1 MDMTIA
7 STGWELLA
15 QLATWA
21 QNGVTAVDAEG
32 YARHLGNLVARFLPA
47 PSGRFELIEDGL
59 IVAEA
64 RWGDVA
70 PEDPMPL
77 LLQVEGELLGR
88 LHLSGDAARL
98 DPAFAQA
105 LAAQLA
111 LLLHTRRRGEEA
123 TLTEQIRALV
133 SVSLERVGSLES
145 RTLLQ
150 ALLTRAA
157 PLIGVESGAI
167 YTVEEADGQLLLL
180 AASDGAFQFP
190 SALPLGSSS
199 LLTRVA
205 TTRAPEV
212 GSVHP
217 AGRRRGVSSHG
228 ERAAFAVPLLV
239 QDSLIG
245 VLALLLTGAGAPRRL
260 RRLASLFAAQAALIV
275 RNARLFSR
283 EQQRARELF
292 VLYEISQAI
301 HTDTQIE
308 SVLNRA
314 TENIAAALGADYCLV
329 LLRDD
334 HTADT
339 LYVAGSFNESGPEY
353 HAGKG
358 MQARL
363 IGGADAL
370 AHVGLSDHVVIED
383 TAAIAEH
390 HALARYLADDGCR
403 SALLLPLRGKADLIG
418 LMVIGFARP
427 RRPLPSAERNLA
439 QVLATQVATAIFN
452 RRLYLAERQRASELE
467 LLQQISQRLN
477 AGLDLD
483 QTLAAILEGVQSL
496 VRFSGAQ
503 ISLYDWRTRLLRPG
517 VRWGLSGSEWQS
529 IGPGERFPPG
539 RASLRVDDLQQ
550 LGPEMQQVS
559 RLSEL
564 RFDDGLPVRAYLGV
578 PLRLG
583 DETLG
588 LLELFSVRPSAFSD
602 SDTRLLTIIAGQ
614 SAQAIANATRYEQTD
629 ASLRARIEQ
638 LRALQRV
645 SSQLAI
651 TLDRSEILE
660 YVLEQALRVTG
671 ATQALIA
678 LRAAEGATDRQVAL
692 DALGGPYA
700 PEIYQRSLD
709 DAGAA
714 EDELYVVV
722 EAVGFGE
729 SHRASLIGN
738 PLPTGLLTAYNA
750 LARREPEICHE
761 LDPAELVV
769 ARAPAARSALAAP
782 IFYQASV
789 YGVMLLLAP
798 RPRAFD
804 HDAVEFLRAL
814 SHQTAVGI
822 GNAQR
827 YAELE
832 HLYRIQK
839 GRAQIL
845 NNVLEIGQ
853 ALRADRNLASL
864 LEQIGYSAVESV
876 NFRTVI
882 FCLSDRERPDLLRA
896 VAAAGIPL
904 SEQERMARTPLPV
917 ELAVRYLD
925 PRFRVGRCYF
935 VPAEETRTL
944 EAGFATDI
952 FSYLPFNDARGPQ
965 EWQPEDRL
973 CAPLYSTE
981 GSLLGLMF
989 AGDPQDRRRPTPRAV
1004 EPLAIFADQAAI
1016 AIENHLL
1023 LDDARARAEEMAA
1036 LFKVGAAAA
1045 STTDLD
1051 TLLQRVYEEIV
1062 AYLGAPSYFY
1072 IASYRPETEQIRFE
1086 LFMRQGEVLA
1096 TAHQLTAPKAGLTA
1110 LVIESG
1116 EALLIGDLQNEPR
1129 YLAQTVNYAEG
1140 DAPTRS
1146 WLGVPLIS
1154 QGRVIGVLNV
1164 QDVAPHRFTARDREF
1179 LSALANQLAIA
1190 MERATL
1196 FKERERR
1203 LAELN
1208 IINRIGQITSST
1220 LDLEQM
1226 IRQTYLQ
1233 LAAFLALD
1241 SFFIF
1246 VYHEDENLISLSLE
1260 VDEGVEELD
1269 RQPRTPAPGSLI
1281 EAIIRTRR
1289 HLRFDDL
1296 SREYREPG
1304 FSLAPFSSE
1313 KPSAAWLGVPLLV
1326 GDGSVV
1332 GVIAVMSYEPGIYG
1346 ERELAFMT
1354 TVANQLAL
1362 GVQNARLL
1370 AQAREQVHRL
1380 ELLNRVSVVAAA
1392 ETDVQRIYQVIV
1404 DAMADA
1410 TGVDQARLVIYDR
1423 ERGVAPAVAEHVPSG
1438 ILDQIEVPIANN
1450 PAVAWLDEHKTPLV
1464 SLDAQHDPLFAPSHA
1479 TFAQLDIRS
1488 IATVPIIIDGQV
1500 IGAVGLDFVGRR
1512 GAFQPQTLT
1521 LCQTIANQ
1529 TSTAI
1534 ARAQAFAA
1542 AQRNAAALEQ
1552 KVAEQTTLLDAA
1564 RILSSLLRPQEV
1576 LDKLMELVSRRLQ
1589 VTTVALWTIN
1599 DERVLV
1605 PVALNGIAL
1614 EQARHMR
1621 VPVGQGFTGRV
1632 AETGKPLVIDDVNL
1646 AGGSLFPD
1654 FQRANNLISYLGVPV
1669 IYRERIVGVLSVM
1682 TNAPRRFTADEQ
1694 ALLAGLA
1701 NQAATALE
1709 NARLFE
1715 EREQRI
1721 NELTTINK
1729 ISAAVNASLEL
1740 QTLLE
1745 RLHAGIGEVIDVST
1759 SLIGI
1764 YEAQRDTLHFPLA
1777 FDRGRPVSAPARA
1790 HPQGASG
1797 WAIRNRQSLLI
1808 HSPGEAAQ
1816 LGLDLADDRICAGPD
1831 AQSFLVTPILF
1842 GNDVLGVINVQ
1853 SQAPR
1858 AFDENARRFLTT
1870 VANQA
1875 AVALNNARLFSEA
1888 RQHAY
1893 EMTTLFEVTQN
1904 LSGTLDPDETMHL
1917 VADAA
1922 LNLLG
1927 VELCAV
1933 LRLDRRR
1940 RVAQQVLVERHRR
1953 RDDLHI
1959 NFRLDGMTARLLA
1972 SGQPLAVSD
1981 LRVYADSN
1989 PDAVSLGIRSALGIA
2004 LGPPDERLGVLWV
2017 GNWRPHEWS
2026 SHQISL
2032 CSILA
2037 NQAGQA
2043 LQSAHLFQ
2051 LEQQRRRLADTLR
2064 DVAQS
2069 FTSTLALKEIQT
2081 LILDQLSRVVAYDTA
2096 AVLLRDEGYGHLHI
2110 TEARGLEASELL
2122 TASFAAEE
2130 NELLAFMTAERRPV
2144 LIEDTAR
2151 DARFTPLARLGWQAR
2166 SWIGAPLLV
2175 DNELVGILAVGA
2187 ATPHVYD
2194 DEAVGV
2200 TFALANQASQAIQN
2214 ARLFGQISN
2223 LAADL
2228 ERRVSERT
2236 AEAERNAR
2244 QLAEEKERLEA
2255 VHTITLELTT
2265 QLDLDVIIRRA
2276 LELISLNLGVSR
2288 GSIILSDP
2296 STSDLICRA
2305 VLDDRGEVRSA
2316 AFPLRFSSGE
2326 SLAKWVMQHQESVNI
2341 PDVHLDRRWLQESG
2355 RADDV
2360 RSVAAVPLSTGDTGL
2375 GVLVLT
2381 SPEVGYFTDS
2391 QMNLLGTIASV
2402 VAAALSN
2409 AQLYSYIND
2418 LADSN
2423 ARLLAEQRE
2432 ETSKS
2437 NAVFQSLTE
2446 GVIVL
2451 DTEQRVILYNPAA
2464 AKVLEIPAEVML
2476 YQPLRI
2482 LETYGADEIERK
2494 RATTIYSG
2502 LTNGLRQVREG
2513 SRPYSTY
2520 LDLSDPTQ
2528 VIAVNLALVM
2538 SNSHDGQCYGSV
2550 AVLRDITREIEAD
2563 HAKRQFISD
2572 VSHELRTPLTAVKG
2586 YVDVL
2591 LLTSTHSLSAD
2602 QISHLQIIKANTNRL
2617 HALIEDILDFARPD
2631 SKQKLSFTAVEIAAV
2646 INEVVQ
2652 SLRLEYERKAMQVTI
2667 EVAPDLPPVVADQK
2681 RITQVFQNLFS
2692 NAVKYTYEGGRIQV
2706 RAFLNRANMLQIDV
2720 EDNGVGMT
2728 REQLKKLF
2736 RPFYRADNPLRDV
2749 AGGTGLGLAI
2759 AKQFVEQHGGEM
2771 WVQSE
2776 QGKGSIFSFMIPL
2789 SQAGAHEAH
2798 EDPE

>member
-1 MDMTIA
+1 MSMNMTIA

-15 QLATWA
+15 QLAA
-21 QNGVTAVDAEG
+21 CASIGDAPFDAERC
-32 YARHLGNLVARFLPA
+32 ARKLADLVARFLPS
-47 PSGRFELIEDGL
+47 PTGRLEVIEDAT

-64 RWGDVA
+64 SWGEA
-70 PEDPMPL
+70 PEDATPL
-77 LLQVEGELLGR
+77 LLQAEGELLGR
-88 LHLSGDAARL
+88 LHLGGDAARL
-98 DPAFAQA
+98 DPAFARA
-105 LAAQLA
+105 LAAQVA
-111 LLLHTRRRGEEA
+111 LMLLTRRRNEEA
-123 TLTEQIRALV
+123 ALGEQIRALV
-133 SVSLERVGSLES
+133 ASSLERVGALDG

-150 ALLTRAA
+150 ALLTRVA
-157 PLIGVESGAI
+157 PLIGVEHGAI
-167 YTVEEADGQLLLL
+167 YAFEEADGQLVLL
-180 AASDGAFQFP
+180 AAGDGAFQFP
-190 SALPLGSSS
+190 GALPLAGAS
-199 LLTRVA
+199 LPTRVA
-205 TTRAPEV
+205 RARAPEV
-212 GSVHP
+212 GSMHP
-217 AGRRRGVSSHG
+217 AGRRRGVASHG
-228 ERAAFAVPLLV
+228 ERAALALPLL
-239 QDSLIG
+239 SHENLIG
-245 VLALLLTGAGAPRRL
+245 VLVLLLTHHAGSRL
-260 RRLASLFAAQAALIV
+260 RRLAALFAAQTTLIV
-275 RNARLFSR
+275 RNAQLFSR

-329 LLRDD
+329 LLRDERA
-334 HTADT
+334 ADT
-339 LYVAGSFNESGPEY
+339 LYVAGSFSETRPA
-353 HAGKG
+353 HRAGNG
-358 MQARL
+358 VRAGL
-363 IGGADAL
+363 IGAADVL
-370 AHVGLSDHVVIED
+370 AQVGLGDQVVIED
-383 TAAIAEH
+383 TAAIADH
-390 HALARYLADDGCR
+390 HILARHLADDGCR
-403 SALLLPLRGKADLIG
+403 SALLLPLRGKAEMIG
-418 LMVIGFARP
+418 IMVIGFARP
-427 RRPLPSAERNLA
+427 RRPVPSAERNLA
-439 QVLATQVATAIFN
+439 QVLATQIATAIFN
-452 RRLYLAERQRASELE
+452 RRLYLAERQRASELA
-467 LLQQISQRLN
+467 LLQQVSQRLN

-483 QTLAAILEGVQSL
+483 QTLTAILEGVQAL
-496 VRFSGAQ
+496 VRFNGAQ
-503 ISLYDWRTRLLRPG
+503 ISLYDWPTRLLRPG
-517 VRWGLSGSEWQS
+517 MRWGLSGSEWQNVA
-529 IGPGERFPPG
+529 PDERFRQYQAP
-539 RASLRVDDLQQ
+539 LRVDDLQQ
-550 LGPEMQQVS
+550 LGPASHQPGP
-559 RLSEL
+559 LSDL
-564 RFDDGLPVRAYLGV
+564 RFDDGLPVRAYVGV

-588 LLELFSVRPSAFSD
+588 LLELFAARPAAFSD
-602 SDTRLLTIIAGQ
+602 DDMRLLSIVAGQ

-671 ATQALIA
+671 ATQGLIA
-678 LRAAEGATDRQVAL
+678 LRAVEGATDREVAL
-692 DALGGPYA
+692 NALGGAYA

-709 DAGAA
+709 DADAA
-714 EDELYVVV
+714 DDDFYVVV

-729 SHRASLIGN
+729 SHRASLLGN
-738 PLPTGLLTAYNA
+738 PLPAGLRTAYQA

-761 LDPAELVV
+761 LDPAELMV

-782 IFYQASV
+782 IFYQAGV

-832 HLYRIQK
+832 HLYRVQK

-853 ALRADRNLASL
+853 ALRADRNLANL
-864 LEQIGYSAVESV
+864 LEQIGYSAVESL

-882 FCLSDRERPDLLRA
+882 FCLADRERPDLLRL

-904 SEQERMARTPLPV
+904 SEQERMARTPLPA
-917 ELAVRYLD
+917 ELAHRYLD
-925 PRFRVGRCYF
+925 PRFRMGRCSF
-935 VPAEETRTL
+935 VPAEESRVI
-944 EAGFATDI
+944 EAGFVTEI
-952 FSYLPFNDARGPQ
+952 FSYQSFNDARDPH

-973 CAPLYSTE
+973 CVPLSSTE
-981 GSLLGLMF
+981 GTLLGLMF
-989 AGDPQDRRRPTPRAV
+989 AGDPQDRRRPNPRVV

-1023 LDDARARAEEMAA
+1023 LDDARARAEQMAA

-1051 TLLQRVYEEIV
+1051 TLLHRVYEEIV
-1062 AYLGAPSYFY
+1062 AYLGTPSYFY

-1086 LFMRQGEVLA
+1086 LFMRRGEVLA
-1096 TAHQLTAPKAGLTA
+1096 TAHQVNAPRAGLTA
-1110 LVIESG
+1110 LIIESG
-1116 EALLIGDLQNEPR
+1116 EALLIGDLQNEPQ

-1140 DAPTRS
+1140 DPPTRS

-1154 QGRVIGVLNV
+1154 QGRVIGVLSV
-1164 QDVAPHRFTARDREF
+1164 QDVAPNVFTERDRQF
-1179 LSALANQLAIA
+1179 LTALANQLAIA

-1233 LAAFLALD
+1233 LAAFLPLD
-1241 SFFIF
+1241 SFCIF

-1260 VDEGVEELD
+1260 VDEGIEKLD
-1269 RQPRTPAPGSLI
+1269 LQPRAPDPGSLV
-1281 EAIIRTRR
+1281 ETIIRTRR
-1289 HLRFDDL
+1289 HLRFHDL
-1296 SREYREPG
+1296 GREYREQG
-1304 FSLAPFSSE
+1304 LAPAPFGA

-1332 GVIAVMSYEPGIYG
+1332 GVIAVMSYAPGIYG

-1362 GVQNARLL
+1362 GVHNARLL

-1380 ELLNRVSVVAAA
+1380 ELLNRVSVLAAA
-1392 ETDVQRIYQVIV
+1392 ETDVRRIYQVIV

-1438 ILDQIEVPIANN
+1438 LLDQIEVPIANN
-1450 PAVAWLDEHKTPLV
+1450 PAVAWLDEHKAPLV
-1464 SLDAQHDPLFAPSHA
+1464 SLDAQHDPLFAPSHS
-1479 TFAQLDIRS
+1479 TFAELDIRS

-1512 GAFQPQTLT
+1512 GTFQPQTLT

-1534 ARAQAFAA
+1534 ARAQAFDD
-1542 AQRNAAALEQ
+1542 AQRNAAALRQ

-1599 DERVLV
+1599 DENVLV
-1605 PVALNGIAL
+1605 PTALSGITI

-1621 VPVGQGFTGRV
+1621 IPVGQGLTGRV
-1632 AETGKPLVIDDVNL
+1632 AATGEPLVIDDVNVT
-1646 AGGSLFPD
+1646 GGSLFPD
-1654 FQRANNLISYLGVPV
+1654 FQRANNLISYMGVPV
-1669 IYRERIVGVLSVM
+1669 IYRERIIGVLSVM
-1682 TNAPRRFTADEQ
+1682 TNVLRRFTGDEQ
-1694 ALLAGLA
+1694 TLLAGLA
-1701 NQAATALE
+1701 NQAAAALE

-1745 RLHAGIGEVIDVST
+1745 KLHAGIAEVIDVST

-1764 YEAQRDTLHFPLA
+1764 YDAQHDTLRFPLA
-1777 FDRGRPVSAPARA
+1777 RDQGRPVSMPAQV
-1790 HPQGASG
+1790 HPRGASG

-1808 HSPGEAAQ
+1808 RTPAEAAQ
-1816 LGLDLADDRICAGPD
+1816 LELDLADDRICAGPD

-1842 GNDVLGVINVQ
+1842 GDDALGVINVQ
-1853 SQAPR
+1853 SHTPR
-1858 AFDENARRFLTT
+1858 AFDENDRRFLAT

-1875 AVALNNARLFSEA
+1875 AVALNNARLFSETRQRA
-1888 RQHAY
+1888 R

-1922 LNLLG
+1922 LSLLG

-1933 LRLDRRR
+1933 LRLDHQG
-1940 RVAQQVLVERHRR
+1940 RVARQILMERHRCR
-1953 RDDLHI
+1953 NELRI

-1972 SGQPLAVSD
+1972 SGQVLAISD
-1981 LRVYADSN
+1981 LRERADAN
-1989 PDAVSLGIRSALGIA
+1989 PDAVSLGIRSVLGIA

-2017 GNWRPHEWS
+2017 GNWHPHEWTG
-2026 SHQISL
+2026 HQISL

-2043 LQSAHLFQ
+2043 LQSAHLFH

-2069 FTSTLALKEIQT
+2069 FTSTLALEEIQT
-2081 LILDQLSRVVAYDTA
+2081 LILDQLSRVVVYDTA
-2096 AVLLRDEGYGHLHI
+2096 AVLLRDEGHGYLHI
-2110 TEARGLEASELL
+2110 TEARGLEAPALL
-2122 TASFAAEE
+2122 TATFDADQH
-2130 NELLAFMTAERRPV
+2130 ELLALLTAERRPV
-2144 LIEDTAR
+2144 LIEDTAL
-2151 DARFTPLARLGWQAR
+2151 DPRFTPLARLGWQAG

-2175 DNELVGILAVGA
+2175 DNELVGMLAVGA
-2187 ATPHVYD
+2187 AMPHVYD
-2194 DEAVGV
+2194 EEAVGV

-2255 VHTITLELTT
+2255 VHAITLELTT
-2265 QLDLDVIIRRA
+2265 QLDLDAIIQRA

-2296 STSDLICRA
+2296 SSADLICRA
-2305 VLDDRGEVRSA
+2305 VLDDRGEVRLA
-2316 AFPLRFSSGE
+2316 NFPLRFPSGE
-2326 SLAKWVMQHQESVNI
+2326 SLAKWVMQHQEPVNI
-2341 PDVHLDRRWLQESG
+2341 SDVYLDPRWLQESG

-2360 RSVAAVPLSTGDTGL
+2360 RSVAAVPLNTGDTRL

-2391 QMNLLGTIASV
+2391 QMNLLGTIAGV

-2418 LADSN
+2418 LASSH

-2476 YQPLRI
+2476 HRPLRI
-2482 LETYGADEIERK
+2482 LETYGADETERK
-2494 RATTIYSG
+2494 RAATIYHG
-2502 LTNGLRQVREG
+2502 LIGGLRQVREG

-2538 SNSHDGQCYGSV
+2538 SNSRDGQCYGSV

-2586 YVDVL
+2586 YVDML
-2591 LLTSTHSLSAD
+2591 LLTSARSLSEE

-2631 SKQKLSFTAVEIAAV
+2631 SKQKLNFTRVEISQV
-2646 INEVVQ
+2646 INDVLQ
-2652 SLRLEYERKAMQVTI
+2652 SLRLEYERKAMQVTVEI
-2667 EVAPDLPPVVADQK
+2667 APALPPVVADQK

-2728 REQLKKLF
+2728 REQQKKLF

-2776 QGKGSIFSFMIPL
+2776 QGKGSIFSFMLPL
-2789 SQAGAHEAH
+2789 EQAGAHEAH

>member
-1 MDMTIA
+1 MSMDMTIA

-15 QLATWA
+15 QLATCA
-21 QNGVTAVDAEG
+21 SMGDAPLEVERC
-32 YARHLGNLVARFLPA
+32 ARKLADLVARFLPS
-47 PSGRFELIEDGL
+47 PTGRLEVIEEAT

-64 RWGDVA
+64 SWGEA
-70 PEDPMPL
+70 PEDATPL
-77 LLQVEGELLGR
+77 LLQADGELLGR
-88 LHLSGDAARL
+88 LHLGGEAVRL
-98 DPAFAQA
+98 DPAFARA
-105 LAAQLA
+105 LAAQLSLM
-111 LLLHTRRRGEEA
+111 LLTRRRNEEA
-123 TLTEQIRALV
+123 ALSEQIRALV
-133 SVSLERVGSLES
+133 ASSLEQVGALDG

-150 ALLTRAA
+150 ALLTRVA
-157 PLIGVESGAI
+157 PLIGVEHGAI
-167 YTVEEADGQLLLL
+167 YTFEEADGQLVLM
-180 AASDGAFQFP
+180 AAGDGAFQFP
-190 SALPLGSSS
+190 GVLPLAGAS
-199 LLTRVA
+199 LPTRVA
-205 TTRAPEV
+205 RSRAPEV
-212 GSVHP
+212 GSMHP
-217 AGRRRGVSSHG
+217 AGRRRGGASHG
-228 ERAAFAVPLLV
+228 ERAALALPLLS
-239 QDSLIG
+239 QERLIG
-245 VLALLLTGAGAPRRL
+245 VLVLLLTHHAGSRL
-260 RRLASLFAAQAALIV
+260 RRLAGLFAAQSILIV
-275 RNARLFSR
+275 RNAQLFSR

-292 VLYEISQAI
+292 VLYEISQAVY
-301 HTDTQIE
+301 TDTQIE

-314 TENIAAALGADYCLV
+314 TENIAAALGAEYCLV
-329 LLRDD
+329 LLRDEHAD
-334 HTADT
+334 DT
-339 LYVAGSFNESGPEY
+339 LYVAGSFSETRPS
-353 HAGKG
+353 HRAGNG
-358 MQARL
+358 IRAGL
-363 IGGADAL
+363 IGAADVL
-370 AHVGLSDHVVIED
+370 AQLGLGDQVVIED
-383 TAAIAEH
+383 TAAIADH
-390 HALARYLADDGCR
+390 HAIARHLADDGCR
-403 SALLLPLRGKADLIG
+403 SALLLPMRGKAEMIG
-418 LMVIGFARP
+418 FMVIGFARP
-427 RRPLPSAERNLA
+427 RRPVSSAERNLA
-439 QVLATQVATAIFN
+439 QVLATQIATAIFN
-452 RRLYLAERQRASELE
+452 RRLYLAERQRASELA
-467 LLQQISQRLN
+467 LLQQVSQRLN
-477 AGLDLD
+477 AGLNLD
-483 QTLAAILEGVQSL
+483 QTLTAILEGVQAL

-503 ISLYDWRTRLLRPG
+503 ISLYDWSTRLLRPG
-517 VRWGLSGSEWQS
+517 MRRGLSGSDWQN
-529 IGPGERFPPG
+529 I
-539 RASLRVDDLQQ
+539 ASDAWFQHYQAPLRVDDLQQ
-550 LGPEMQQVS
+550 LGPELHQLG
-559 RLSEL
+559 RLSDL
-564 RFDDGLPVRAYLGV
+564 RFDDGLPVRAYVGM

-588 LLELFSVRPSAFSD
+588 LLELFAARPAAFSD
-602 SDTRLLTIIAGQ
+602 DDTRLLSIVAGQ

-671 ATQALIA
+671 ATQGLIA
-678 LRAAEGATDRQVAL
+678 LRAVEGATDREVAL
-692 DALGGPYA
+692 NALGGAYA

-709 DAGAA
+709 DADAV
-714 EDELYVVV
+714 DDDLYVVV

-729 SHRASLIGN
+729 SHRASLLGN
-738 PLPTGLLTAYNA
+738 PLPAGLRTAYRA
-750 LARREPEICHE
+750 LARREPQIGHE
-761 LDPAELVV
+761 LDPAELMV

-782 IFYQASV
+782 IFYQAGV

-804 HDAVEFLRAL
+804 QDAVEFLRAL

-832 HLYRIQK
+832 HLYRVQK

-853 ALRADRNLASL
+853 ALRADRNLANL
-864 LEQIGYSAVESV
+864 LEQIGYSAVESL

-882 FCLSDRERPDLLRA
+882 FCLTDRERPDLLRP

-904 SEQERMARTPLPV
+904 SEQERMARTPLPM
-917 ELAVRYLD
+917 ELAQRYLN
-925 PRFRVGRCYF
+925 PRFRMGRCYF
-935 VPAEETRTL
+935 VPAEESRTL
-944 EAGFATDI
+944 EAGFLTEI
-952 FSYLPFNDARGPQ
+952 FSYQPFNDARAPH

-973 CAPLYSTE
+973 CVPLSSTE
-981 GSLLGLMF
+981 GALLGLMF
-989 AGDPQDRRRPTPRAV
+989 ASDPQDRRRPSPRVV

-1023 LDDARARAEEMAA
+1023 LDDTRARAEQMAA

-1062 AYLGAPSYFY
+1062 AYLGTPSYFY

-1086 LFMRQGEVLA
+1086 LFMRRGEVLA
-1096 TAHQLTAPKAGLTA
+1096 TAHRLNAPRAGLTA
-1110 LVIESG
+1110 LIIESG
-1116 EALLIGDLQNEPR
+1116 EALLIGDLQNEPQ
-1129 YLAQTVNYAEG
+1129 YLTQTVNYAEG
-1140 DAPTRS
+1140 DPPVRS

-1154 QGRVIGVLNV
+1154 QGRVTGVLSV
-1164 QDVAPHRFTARDREF
+1164 QDVAPNVFTERDRQF
-1179 LSALANQLAIA
+1179 LTALANQLAIA

-1233 LAAFLALD
+1233 LAAFLPLD

-1260 VDEGVEELD
+1260 VDEGIEALD
-1269 RQPRTPAPGSLI
+1269 RQPCAPDPGSLVETI
-1281 EAIIRTRR
+1281 VRTRR

-1296 SREYREPG
+1296 GREYRERG
-1304 FSLAPFSSE
+1304 LAPTPFDGA

-1362 GVQNARLL
+1362 GVHNARLL

-1380 ELLNRVSVVAAA
+1380 ELLNRVSVLAAA
-1392 ETDVQRIYQVIV
+1392 ETDVQRIYQNIV

-1423 ERGVAPAVAEHVPSG
+1423 KRGVAPAVAEHIPSG
-1438 ILDQIEVPIANN
+1438 LLDQIEVPIANN
-1450 PAVAWLDEHKTPLV
+1450 PAVAWLDEHKAPLV
-1464 SLDAQHDPLFAPSHA
+1464 SLDAQHDPLFAPSHP
-1479 TFAQLDIRS
+1479 TFAALDIRS

-1512 GAFQPQTLT
+1512 GTFQPQILT
-1521 LCQTIANQ
+1521 LCQMIANQ

-1534 ARAQAFAA
+1534 ARAQAFDD
-1542 AQRNAAALEQ
+1542 AQRNAAALQQ

-1599 DERVLV
+1599 DENLLV
-1605 PVALNGIAL
+1605 PVALNGIAV

-1621 VPVGQGFTGRV
+1621 IPVGQGFTGRV
-1632 AETGKPLVIDDVNL
+1632 AATGKPLVIDDVNVT
-1646 AGGSLFPD
+1646 GGSLFPD
-1654 FQRANNLISYLGVPV
+1654 FQRANNLISYMGVPV
-1669 IYRERIVGVLSVM
+1669 IYREQIIGVLSVM
-1682 TNAPRRFTADEQ
+1682 TNVPRRFTSDEQ
-1694 ALLAGLA
+1694 TLLAGLA
-1701 NQAATALE
+1701 NQAAAALE

-1745 RLHAGIGEVIDVST
+1745 KLHAGIAEVIDVST

-1764 YEAQRDTLHFPLA
+1764 YDAQHDTLHFPLA
-1777 FDRGRPVSAPARA
+1777 CDQGRPVSMPARV
-1790 HPQGASG
+1790 HPQGANG
-1797 WAIRNRQSLLI
+1797 WVIRNGQSLLI
-1808 HSPGEAAQ
+1808 RTPAEAAH
-1816 LGLDLADDRICAGPD
+1816 LGLNLADDQICVGPD

-1842 GNDVLGVINVQ
+1842 GQDVLGVINVQ
-1853 SQAPR
+1853 SQTPR
-1858 AFDENARRFLTT
+1858 AFDENDRRFLAT

-1875 AVALNNARLFSEA
+1875 AVALNNARLFSET
-1888 RQHAY
+1888 RQHAR

-1904 LSGTLDPDETMHL
+1904 LSGTLDPDETTHL

-1922 LNLLG
+1922 LSLLG

-1933 LRLDRRR
+1933 LRLDHQG
-1940 RVAQQVLVERHRR
+1940 RVARQVLLDRHRHR
-1953 RDDLHI
+1953 EDLHI

-1972 SGQPLAVSD
+1972 SGQLLAISD
-1981 LRVYADSN
+1981 LREYADAN
-1989 PDAVSLGIRSALGIA
+1989 PDALSLGIRSVLGIA

-2017 GNWRPHEWS
+2017 GNRRRHEWTD
-2026 SHQISL
+2026 HQISL

-2043 LQSAHLFQ
+2043 LQSAHLFD

-2069 FTSTLALKEIQT
+2069 FTSTLALEEIQT
-2081 LILDQLSRVVAYDTA
+2081 LILDQLSRVVVYDTA
-2096 AVLLRDEGYGHLHI
+2096 AVLLRDEGHGYLHI
-2110 TEARGLEASELL
+2110 TEARGLEAPALL
-2122 TASFAAEE
+2122 TATFDAEQH
-2130 NELLAFMTAERRPV
+2130 ELLALLTAERRPV
-2144 LIEDTAR
+2144 LIADTAL
-2151 DARFTPLARLGWQAR
+2151 DPRFTPLARLGWQAG

-2175 DNELVGILAVGA
+2175 DNELVGMLAVGA
-2187 ATPHVYD
+2187 AMPHVYD
-2194 DEAVGV
+2194 EEAVGV

-2255 VHTITLELTT
+2255 VHAITLELTT
-2265 QLDLDVIIRRA
+2265 QLDLDAIIQRA
-2276 LELISLNLGVSR
+2276 LELISLNLEVSR
-2288 GSIILSDP
+2288 GSIILCDP
-2296 STSDLICRA
+2296 SSSDLICRA
-2305 VLDDRGEVRSA
+2305 VLDDRGEVRLA
-2316 AFPLRFSSGE
+2316 NFPLRFLSGE
-2326 SLAKWVMQHQESVNI
+2326 SLAKWVMQHQEPVNI
-2341 PDVHLDRRWLQESG
+2341 SDVRLDQRWLQESG

-2360 RSVAAVPLSTGDTGL
+2360 RSVAAVPLNTGDTRL

-2391 QMNLLGTIASV
+2391 QMNLLGTIAGV

-2418 LADSN
+2418 LASSH

-2451 DTEQRVILYNPAA
+2451 DVEQRVILYNPAA
-2464 AKVLEIPAEVML
+2464 ARVLEIPAEAML
-2476 YQPLRI
+2476 HQPLRI
-2482 LETYGADEIERK
+2482 LETYGADETERK
-2494 RATTIYSG
+2494 RAATIYNG

-2513 SRPYSTY
+2513 ARPYSTY
-2520 LDLSDPTQ
+2520 LDLSDPSQ

-2538 SNSHDGQCYGSV
+2538 SNSRDGQCYGSV

-2572 VSHELRTPLTAVKG
+2572 VSHELRTPLTSVKG
-2586 YVDVL
+2586 YVDML
-2591 LLTSTHSLSAD
+2591 LLTSAGSLSEE
-2602 QISHLQIIKANTNRL
+2602 QIAHLQVIKANTNRL

-2631 SKQKLSFTAVEIAAV
+2631 SKQKLNFTRVEISQV
-2646 INEVVQ
+2646 INDVLQ
-2652 SLRLEYERKAMQVTI
+2652 SLRLEYERKHMQVTVDI
-2667 EVAPDLPPVVADQK
+2667 APDLPPLVADQK

-2706 RAFLNRANMLQIDV
+2706 RAFLNPANMLQIDV

-2776 QGKGSIFSFMIPL
+2776 QGKGSIFSFMLPL
-2789 SQAGAHEAH
+2789 EQAGAHEAH